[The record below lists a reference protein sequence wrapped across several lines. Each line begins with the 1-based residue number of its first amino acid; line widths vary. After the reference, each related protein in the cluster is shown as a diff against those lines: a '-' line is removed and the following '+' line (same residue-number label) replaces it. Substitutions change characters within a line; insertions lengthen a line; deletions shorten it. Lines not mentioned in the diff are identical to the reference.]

1 MFIQKGKTEFLMG
14 IDTVEQL
21 QQWLNEHSFA
31 NGIAF
36 IGRSNVGKSS
46 LINALFGK
54 TTARV
59 SKTPGRTRQVNIFD
73 FIVEDPETK
82 LSEHFF
88 LFDVP
93 GYGHA
98 EVSKQMTAN
107 WQMLLDNFFHL
118 CSNKILLLNVQDAR
132 HPLQNSDELFHRYIK
147 SFNLETHLLF
157 NKIDKLKTQSER
169 ARLKNVTPALM
180 NKFKW
185 VKKVH
190 FTSAEKGDGLKEV
203 EQSIITFVKRNSD
216 LQDFQNSQNKD

>member
-1 MFIQKGKTEFLMG
+1 MNIQKGKTEFLMG
-14 IDTVEQL
+14 IDSVGQL

-73 FIVEDPETK
+73 FIVENKETK
-82 LSEHFF
+82 SLEHFY

-98 EVSKQMTAN
+98 DVSKEMAQN
-107 WQMLLDNFFHL
+107 WQNLLDTFFQM
-118 CSNKILLLNVQDAR
+118 CSEKILLLNVQDCR
-132 HPLQNSDELFHRYIK
+132 HPVQESDMLFHDYIK
-147 SFNLETHLLF
+147 TFNLETYVLF
-157 NKIDKLKTQSER
+157 NKIDKLKTQSEK
-169 ARLKNVTPALM
+169 ARLKNLM
-180 NKFKW
+180 PDIYNKFKW
-185 VKKVH
+185 VKQIH
-190 FTSAEKGDGLKEV
+190 FTSAEKGDGIPAV
-203 EQSIITFVKRNSD
+203 EQAIVSFVKRNSD
-216 LQDFQNSQNKD
+216 MKGFN

>member
-1 MFIQKGKTEFLMG
+1 MNIQKGKTEFLMG

-73 FIVEDPETK
+73 FIVENKETK
-82 LSEHFF
+82 SLEHFY

-98 EVSKQMTAN
+98 EVSKEMGKN
-107 WQMLLDNFFHL
+107 WQQLLDTFFHL
-118 CSNKILLLNVQDAR
+118 CSEKILLLNIQDAR
-132 HPLQNSDELFHRYIK
+132 HPLQESDLLFQKYIK
-147 SFNLETHLLF
+147 GFNLETYVLF
-157 NKIDKLKTQSER
+157 NKVDKLKTQSER
-169 ARLKNVTPALM
+169 AKLKNMMPEIY
-180 NKFKW
+180 KQFKW
-185 VKKVH
+185 VKQIH
-190 FTSAEKGDGLKEV
+190 FTSAEKGDGIPSV
-203 EQSIITFVKRNSD
+203 EQAIITFVKRNSD
-216 LQDFQNSQNKD
+216 MQGFN